1 MNEDK
6 ATRYHRQKRRAS
18 VVSILWGVLLLAG
31 LTVTGWSSVLRD
43 AAEGLARG
51 AAPMRP

>member
-1 MNEDK
+1 VNEDK

-31 LTVTGWSSVLRD
+31 LAVTGWSAVLRD
-43 AAEGLARG
+43 TAERLARG
-51 AAPMRP
+51 CLGLRA